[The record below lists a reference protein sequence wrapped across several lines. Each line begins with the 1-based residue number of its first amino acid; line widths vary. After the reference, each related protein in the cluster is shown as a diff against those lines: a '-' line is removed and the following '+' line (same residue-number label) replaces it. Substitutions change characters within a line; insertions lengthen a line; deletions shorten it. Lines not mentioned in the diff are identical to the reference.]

1 MSEKEYAAD
10 YAMKWIIIALSVLSF
25 LSLSGLAK
33 TNVILITVEAL
44 RADHLAPYGYEK
56 LKTPAISDLAQ
67 NGIVFEKVVAQ
78 TPLTVPSHAT
88 ILTGTYP
95 QYHGLQDVVGRLREG
110 TPSLAEWF
118 ALRGYDT
125 GAFVGS
131 AMLLSQWGLNRG
143 FKTYDDHFS
152 ISVSRPTDYYMV
164 ERRAGAVWER
174 ALAWLNERKHEPHFL
189 WIHFSDPHAPY
200 DPPEPFATEYREN
213 PYDGEIAYVDSILA
227 RIFGVLQADGLYDSS
242 LIVLTSDHGVGLG
255 EHGEESHGLFL
266 YESCLRVPLI
276 LKLPDSQIQEFR
288 GVKNLRFSQQVR
300 SVDIA
305 PTIIR
310 LLGGP
315 VPDAMQGEALL
326 PEAANNGNTTDL
338 PAYAESYYS
347 KSQFGWSP
355 LFSYSSGDMKFIR
368 SPNPELYNLM
378 DDPEERNNLYQEQRA
393 LADEME
399 KQLTEFQLKYA
410 APGYELTKESGLPD
424 PKSRVEIYQQLME
437 ARSASREDKPRESIE
452 ILSAVVRKEPENPAV
467 HFMLGSEYL
476 ILDQFLLAI
485 QEFRESLHLA
495 PGSYEASINLSLAYL
510 RAGLPKK
517 AEEIVQNILQENPFD
532 FVAHQFRAVSLA
544 KQGRMQEAILEG
556 TKAVEVRPISA
567 VAHYNL
573 GACYLHD
580 NQNREAAESFLR
592 VLEIEPDH
600 IEAQAGLTVA
610 YLGTGDADRALEQ
623 ARRTVELAPDYGYG
637 HLCLGRAYLAK
648 GRRDE
653 AREAFRKAK
662 ELEPRLDVPVL

>member
-1 MSEKEYAAD
+1 MSKTRYAAD
-10 YAMKWIIIALSVLSF
+10 YAMKWITIALSALSF

-44 RADHLAPYGYEK
+44 RADHLGPYGYEK
-56 LKTPAISDLAQ
+56 LKTPAISNLAQ
-67 NGIVFEKVVAQ
+67 NGIVFEKVVVQ
-78 TPLTVPSHAT
+78 TPLTLPSHAT

-95 QYHGLQDVVGRLREG
+95 QYHGLQDVVGMLRED

-118 ALRGYDT
+118 AERGYET
-125 GAFVGS
+125 GAFLGS
-131 AMLLSQWGLNRG
+131 AILLSQWGLNRG
-143 FKTYDDHFS
+143 FETYDDHFS

-164 ERRAGAVWER
+164 ERSAGAVLDR
-174 ALAWLNERKHEPHFL
+174 ALTWLNEHKHEPHFL

-200 DPPEPFATEYREN
+200 DPPEPFATRYREN

-227 RIFGVLQADGLYDSS
+227 RFFGVLQADGLYDSS

-255 EHGEESHGLFL
+255 EHGEQSHGLFL

-276 LKLPDSQIQEFR
+276 LKLPEGQIQKFR
-288 GVKNLRFSQQVR
+288 GVKNLRFAQQVR

-310 LLGGP
+310 LLGES
-315 VPDAMQGEALL
+315 VPDTMQGEALV
-326 PEAANNGNTTDL
+326 PEAAGNSNTTDL

-355 LFSYSSGDMKFIR
+355 LFSYSSGNMKFIR
-368 SPNPELYNLM
+368 SPNPELYDLM
-378 DDPEERNNLYQEQRA
+378 EDPEERNNLYHEQRA

-399 KQLTEFQLKYA
+399 RQLTEVQLQYA
-410 APGYELTKESGLPD
+410 APGYQLTEESGLPD
-424 PKSRVEIYQQLME
+424 PKSKVEIYQKLME
-437 ARSASREDKPRESIE
+437 ARSASREDKPKESIE
-452 ILSAVVRKEPENPAV
+452 ILSAVARKEPENPAV

-485 QEFRESLHLA
+485 QEFRESLQLA
-495 PGSYEASINLSLAYL
+495 PGSYEARINLALAYL
-510 RAGLPKK
+510 HAGLPKK
-517 AEEIVQNILQENPFD
+517 AEEILQNISQQNPFD
-532 FVAHQFRAVSLA
+532 FAAHQFRAVSLA

-573 GACYLHD
+573 GAFYLRD
-580 NQNREAAESFLR
+580 KQNREAAESFLR
-592 VLEIEPDH
+592 VLEIEPDYV
-600 IEAQAGLTVA
+600 EAQAGLTVA
-610 YLGTGDADRALEQ
+610 YLGTGDSDRALEQ
-623 ARRTVELAPDYGYG
+623 ARRTVESAPDYGYG
-637 HLCLGRAYLAK
+637 HHCLGQVYLAT

-653 AREAFRKAK
+653 ARKAFRKAK
-662 ELEPRLDVPVL
+662 ELEPLLDVPVL